1 MSTRVPMVATPC
13 LLASTAALPVR
24 NSMAPQPRR
33 QFACVRLRQDE
44 LFAFASS
51 AEKGP
56 GFGAPRAV
64 GGWRTKESAESSFAM
79 FAACVTVGRQTLHS
93 KASLGRMT
101 LSAGVSMQARALST
115 VARCCHPK
123 TLVQNCQVGSVG
135 YDLCRIAASSREPAD
150 RDETAGCSFVA
161 PLIRKSSSAALCSKR
176 LPPHGTPVR
185 SGPQP
190 NTARRNERL
199 GAQPHGA

>member
-1 MSTRVPMVATPC
+1 MVATPC

-93 KASLGRMT
+93 KASLGRMHPVGRREYAGSGAIYCCEVLPPQNPCAK
-101 LSAGVSMQARALST
+101 LSSWFGRLRPVPYRCVVARASRSGRDCRLLLCGASHKEELK
-115 VARCCHPK
+115 RR
-123 TLVQNCQVGSVG
+123 LVQQAPSST
-135 YDLCRIAASSREPAD
+135 RHARAIRPAA
-150 RDETAGCSFVA
+150 
-161 PLIRKSSSAALCSKR
+161 
-176 LPPHGTPVR
+176 
-185 SGPQP
+185 
-190 NTARRNERL
+190 
-199 GAQPHGA
+199 